1 LNRESFLPFGSCQ
14 LCLLPA
20 RDPVACPTKAHL
32 FCRECAVNNLLTQ
45 SKELKR
51 LKRDAERRQREEEE
65 GRQLDNAEADARAL
79 EEFEKVQTGLLLRS
93 GGGSRTDQIVGRAN
107 GKIIVEE
114 DAPDAPKGTKRKF
127 ELDEAE
133 LVRLADADRED
144 AKRRIVEE
152 RSAKSA
158 LPSFWVPGETP
169 ANHVAVPKAIKR
181 HPTCPAA
188 AAADKPHDFSLK
200 TLITVHFE
208 EGDESKSSNG
218 ATSGD
223 KTSNKDADTPTRTCP
238 SCHKVLSNATKGM
251 LAMPCGHVLCKAC
264 SDKFQRPQKSEILA
278 DHGEDDRERCFVCQ
292 EDITPSDA
300 QKSKKKKR
308 KDKRTE
314 GADEDLVDTRQ
325 RGLVEICSDGTGFA
339 GGGTNM
345 VRKEG
350 VAFQC

>member
-20 RDPVACPTKAHL
+20 RDPVACPTNAHL
-32 FCRECAVNNLLTQ
+32 FCRECAVSNLLAQ

-51 LKRDAERRQREEEE
+51 LKRDAERRQREDEED
-65 GRQLDNAEADARAL
+65 RQLDNAEADARAL

-93 GGGSRTDQIVGRAN
+93 GGSNSTEKVIGRAN
-107 GKIIVEE
+107 GKIIVEG

-152 RSAKSA
+152 RSARSA

-169 ANHVAVPKAIKR
+169 KNHVAAPKAIKR

-188 AAADKPHDFSLK
+188 AADKPHDFSLR
-200 TLITVHFE
+200 TLVTVHFQ

-218 ATSGD
+218 ATSGTN
-223 KTSNKDADTPTRTCP
+223 TSSKDAENPSRTCP
-238 SCHKVLSNATKGM
+238 SCHKVLSNATKAM

-278 DHGEDDRERCFVCQ
+278 EHGEDDHKRCFVCQ
-292 EDITPSDA
+292 EDITPSEG
-300 QKSKKKKR
+300 QKAKKKKK
-308 KDKRTE
+308 KDKQSQ
-314 GADEDLVDTRQ
+314 GADEDVGDTRQ

-339 GGGTNM
+339 GGGANM